1 MILSASVF
9 GGMVEIIIDLIL
21 EDKLSLYISPALIDE
36 VAKKLKEFK
45 ANKTII
51 AKVTTALEK
60 GNTVIPNIKITTS
73 RDPKD
78 NFLLELAETALDDYL
93 ITRDKDL
100 LDLPGSVWNN
110 TKIVKPEDF
119 LPILRKLKLL
129 N

>member
-51 AKVTTALEK
+51 AKVTTALGK

-110 TKIVKPEDF
+110 TKIVKQKIF
-119 LPILRKLKLL
+119 YQF
-129 N
+129 

>member
-78 NFLLELAETALDDYL
+78 NFLLELAETALADYL